1 MKKTSK
7 RGKLF
12 VISGPSGAG
21 KGTVRKALFEQ
32 MPDLVYSISC
42 TTRQPR
48 DGERDGVDYRFLSEE
63 EFKKLVEEK
72 KFLEW
77 AVVHEHLYGTL
88 KSDVEKVLEA
98 GVDVVLEIDVQGA
111 LQVKNA
117 FDDSVLIFIMP
128 PSKEELE
135 RRLRNRGTEEEDT
148 VQLRLSNALKEME
161 KMHMYDYVV
170 VNDSVLRAAL
180 EIKRIIASYNL
191 ECCL

>member
-1 MKKTSK
+1 M
-7 RGKLF
+7 F

>member
-180 EIKRIIASYNL
+180 EIKRIIASYSL

>member
-1 MKKTSK
+1 M
-7 RGKLF
+7 F

-98 GVDVVLEIDVQGA
+98 GVDGL
-111 LQVKNA
+111 
-117 FDDSVLIFIMP
+117 
-128 PSKEELE
+128 
-135 RRLRNRGTEEEDT
+135 
-148 VQLRLSNALKEME
+148 LS
-161 KMHMYDYVV
+161 
-170 VNDSVLRAAL
+170 
-180 EIKRIIASYNL
+180 
-191 ECCL
+191 